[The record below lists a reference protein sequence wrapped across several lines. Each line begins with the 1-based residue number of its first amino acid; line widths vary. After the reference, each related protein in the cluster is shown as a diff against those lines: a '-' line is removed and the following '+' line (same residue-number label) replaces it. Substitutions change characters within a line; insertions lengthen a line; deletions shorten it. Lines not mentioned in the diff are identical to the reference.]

1 MSEGQIQQL
10 HTTFSLLDSDGDGR
24 IDAVDLQKFLSTF
37 NSNFSLQE
45 LEAFINDQ
53 ACHPNGMLD
62 FPEFL
67 TMLSRLICDSLDVAP
82 EIDEDEMKRVF
93 DSWDKD
99 GDGLIS
105 ANDLRE
111 VVTSAGEV
119 CACASCAVR
128 SPTWLCR
135 TFACLH
141 AWCRCTPA
149 HTAQRD
155 SCVCV
160 CACVLLCALG
170 QCARLP
176 VSVQQAQRQ
185 QKDAHSQ
192 NVKGALDKAQRA
204 SAAHAPNTHALAS
217 ASVQCTLAH
226 TRHVPR
232 H

>member
-1 MSEGQIQQL
+1 MVDQMSEGQIQQL

-119 CACASCAVR
+119 CSCAPCAVR
-128 SPTWLCR
+128 SPTSLCR

-160 CACVLLCALG
+160 CVRAFVCTGAECTPAC
-170 QCARLP
+170 
-176 VSVQQAQRQ
+176 
-185 QKDAHSQ
+185 
-192 NVKGALDKAQRA
+192 
-204 SAAHAPNTHALAS
+204 
-217 ASVQCTLAH
+217 
-226 TRHVPR
+226 
-232 H
+232 

>member
-119 CACASCAVR
+119 CACAPCAVR
-128 SPTWLCR
+128 SPTSLCR
-135 TFACLH
+135 TIECLH
-141 AWCRCTPA
+141 AWCRCAPA

-155 SCVCV
+155 SCVC
-160 CACVLLCALG
+160 ACVRAFCVHWGSVHACLLAFN
-170 QCARLP
+170 RR
-176 VSVQQAQRQ
+176 SDSKKTRI
-185 QKDAHSQ
+185 
-192 NVKGALDKAQRA
+192 VK
-204 SAAHAPNTHALAS
+204 T
-217 ASVQCTLAH
+217 
-226 TRHVPR
+226 
-232 H
+232 